1 MDVRSTGKSRI
12 ECKHAHSTFI
22 YASGFVFFMAALLKV
37 EGGGGGEK
45 GRMKVKEEVLLG
57 TPSASATG
65 ILPVREHS
73 SLTFSLFNALCKRQT
88 TSPPHARRFNRHLEG
103 LSPHLFHDFFI
114 FNFLAFFFQFINES
128 LTNTIM

>member
-1 MDVRSTGKSRI
+1 
-12 ECKHAHSTFI
+12 
-22 YASGFVFFMAALLKV
+22 MAAPLKV

-73 SLTFSLFNALCKRQT
+73 SLTFSLFNAPCKRQT
-88 TSPPHARRFNRHLEG
+88 MCPPHARGFNRRLEG
-103 LSPHLFHDFFI
+103 LSTRLFHDFFI
-114 FNFLAFFFQFINES
+114 HI
-128 LTNTIM
+128 

>member
-12 ECKHAHSTFI
+12 ECKRTHSTFI

-88 TSPPHARRFNRHLEG
+88 MSPHARRFNTHFEG
-103 LSPHLFHDFFI
+103 LSTRLFHDFFI
-114 FNFLAFFFQFINES
+114 HI
-128 LTNTIM
+128 